1 MDLPSILSGPVRV
14 ARGLYMLRVIQ
25 SFAVLALLGVIGSTA
40 TLPQAAVAQIS
51 AEDSAGTYILGID
64 DRMSLNVYGE
74 AGLTGEQ
81 QVGPDGS
88 ITVPLIGKVQA
99 AGRTVD
105 AVSGE
110 VRERLSMGFLK
121 NPSVS
126 ITIQT
131 FRPFYILGEVNRP
144 GEYPYR
150 KGMSVSDA
158 VATAQGFSYRARKK
172 FVFVK
177 RQGAP
182 EELRLELRPD
192 LLVQPGDTL
201 RIGERY
207 F

>member
-1 MDLPSILSGPVRV
+1 
-14 ARGLYMLRVIQ
+14 MLRVIQ
-25 SFAVLALLGVIGSTA
+25 SFAAFVLLVVIGSGA
-40 TLPQAAVAQIS
+40 IFQQAVFAQAS
-51 AEDSAGTYILGID
+51 ADDVTGTYILGVD
-64 DRMSLNVYGE
+64 DKLSLNVFGE
-74 AGLTGEQ
+74 AGLSGEQ
-81 QVGPDGS
+81 QIGPDGS
-88 ITVPLIGKVQA
+88 IVVPLIGKVSA
-99 AGRTVD
+99 AGRQIDTVSD
-105 AVSGE
+105 E
-110 VRERLSMGFLK
+110 VRDRLAAGFLI

-126 ITIQT
+126 MAILT

-172 FVFVK
+172 YVFVK
-177 RQGAP
+177 RQGAAD
-182 EELRLELRPD
+182 EQRLELRPD

>member
-1 MDLPSILSGPVRV
+1 
-14 ARGLYMLRVIQ
+14 MLRIIP
-25 SFAVLALLGVIGSTA
+25 SFAAFMLFTLTGAGPLGPTPAIA
-40 TLPQAAVAQIS
+40 
-51 AEDSAGTYILGID
+51 SAGDVTETYTLGID
-64 DRMSLNVYGE
+64 DKLTLNVFGE
-74 AGLTGEQ
+74 DRLTGEQ
-81 QVGPDGS
+81 QIGPDGS
-88 ITVPLIGKVQA
+88 ITIPLIGKVQA

-110 VRERLSMGFLK
+110 VRERLAMGFLK

-126 ITIQT
+126 ITILT

-172 FVFVK
+172 YVFVK
-177 RQGAP
+177 RQGAAD
-182 EELRLELRPD
+182 EQRLELRPD
-192 LLVQPGDTL
+192 LQVQPGDTL

>member
-1 MDLPSILSGPVRV
+1 
-14 ARGLYMLRVIQ
+14 MLRVIYA
-25 SFAVLALLGVIGSTA
+25 FAALALSTVAISSAAPVQASSAELGADSQLEASYVLGV
-40 TLPQAAVAQIS
+40 
-51 AEDSAGTYILGID
+51 D
-64 DRMSLNVYGE
+64 DKLALNVYGE
-74 AGLTGEQ
+74 ASLSGEQ

-88 ITVPLIGKVQA
+88 IAVPLIGKVRA

-105 AVSGE
+105 TVSSE
-110 VRERLSMGFLK
+110 VRDRLAAGFLK

-126 ITIQT
+126 IAILT

-150 KGMSVSDA
+150 KGMSVADA

-172 FVFVK
+172 YVFVK
-177 RQGAP
+177 HAGAS
-182 EELRLELRPD
+182 EEVRVELRPD
-192 LLVQPGDTL
+192 LLVRPGDTL

>member
-1 MDLPSILSGPVRV
+1 MRRIILS
-14 ARGLYMLRVIQ
+14 
-25 SFAVLALLGVIGSTA
+25 VLAFALFTLIGSGSVYPT
-40 TLPQAAVAQIS
+40 PAVA
-51 AEDSAGTYILGID
+51 SAGDIAETYILGID

-110 VRERLSMGFLK
+110 VRERLAMGFLN

-126 ITIQT
+126 ITILT

-172 FVFVK
+172 YVFVK
-177 RQGAP
+177 RQGTAD
-182 EELRLELRPD
+182 EQRLELRPD